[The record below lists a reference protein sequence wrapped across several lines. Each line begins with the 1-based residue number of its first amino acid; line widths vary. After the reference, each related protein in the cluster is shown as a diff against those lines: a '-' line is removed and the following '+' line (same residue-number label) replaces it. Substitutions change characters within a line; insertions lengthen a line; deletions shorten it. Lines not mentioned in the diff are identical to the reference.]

1 MDFIGT
7 TGMFFCWLLCWI
19 FKVRKRREMSLMSV
33 DCWPIKDGCASEN
46 ELVRQ
51 LVGQPVGRSES
62 SLPTSRD
69 NFYLKCHMTTFQE

>member
-1 MDFIGT
+1 
-7 TGMFFCWLLCWI
+7 
-19 FKVRKRREMSLMSV
+19 MSLMSV